1 MTIIGHS
8 LGGQIAGF
16 VGKQIFAITNKKIG
30 KIIALDPAGPLF
42 TLRSEKNR
50 LAAKDAAIVEAIH
63 TSKTLGYYK
72 NVGYVDF
79 YINPNEMVQPGC
91 TDMDVIKAGND
102 GLKKRLV

>member
-16 VGKQIFAITNKKIG
+16 VGGQIFATTHKKIG

-50 LAAKDAAIVEAIH
+50 LAPKDAAIVEAIH
-63 TSKTLGYYK
+63 TDRTMGFYK
-72 NVGYVDF
+72 NIGHIDF
-79 YINPNEMVQPGC
+79 YINPHEIVQPGC
-91 TDMDVIKAGND
+91 EALDFIKAGKSV
-102 GLKKRLV
+102 GQK